1 MKTFLTL
8 ILTVFATGYG
18 VAQQFYGQ
26 EFTGD
31 SRIDTVLMLHKMQNQ
46 KFPYIE
52 GYRIQIYKETG
63 NNALDSAWSAKN
75 RFENEYQGV
84 KAYISFREPYYRVRV
99 GDFRTRLQAIKFLS
113 IIRKKYP
120 YAWEIKDKIRV
131 DNNDGEQEKNEPP
144 NTSQP

>member
-1 MKTFLTL
+1 MKIFLTSILL
-8 ILTVFATGYG
+8 IFVMEYG
-18 VAQQFYGQ
+18 AAQEQYDKNFI
-26 EFTGD
+26 GD
-31 SRIDTVLMLHKMQNQ
+31 ARIDTVLMLHKMQNQ

-63 NNALDSAWSAKN
+63 NNALDSAWSEKT

-99 GDFRTRLQAIKFLS
+99 GDFRTRLEAIKFLS
-113 IIRKKYP
+113 VIREKYP
-120 YAWEIKDKIRV
+120 YAWEIKDKIRFE
-131 DNNDGEQEKNEPP
+131 NNDDDAEKNEPP